1 MIKKNQYSSKNES
14 SEKPILFEGIRHDE
28 HWGLEHLCVTRATFS
43 FFNHGKEYRTWKDYQ
58 LRNNYMVKFMLKV
71 AKKYLYITQI
81 FKMHGE
87 HLAKVKSGVTVT

>member
-1 MIKKNQYSSKNES
+1 
-14 SEKPILFEGIRHDE
+14 
-28 HWGLEHLCVTRATFS
+28 
-43 FFNHGKEYRTWKDYQ
+43 
-58 LRNNYMVKFMLKV
+58 MVKFMLKV